1 MSLAIAKVLG
11 YPAAVS
17 TFETFE
23 NLTFLS
29 FPRKR
34 ESMKSLKGLDSRLR
48 GNDNL
53 DRIRRNSKVS
63 IQIFQGGIMSQHK
76 KIERKKELDRQRR
89 RRKKSLKLRAKEAKG
104 KTR

>member
-1 MSLAIAKVLG
+1 MTIYGDTMRHHVPVEIRGQIRNL
-11 YPAAVS
+11 
-17 TFETFE
+17 ETFE

-34 ESMKSLKGLDSRLR
+34 ESMKPLKGLDSRLR

-63 IQIFQGGIMSQHK
+63 SVPVS
-76 KIERKKELDRQRR
+76 KEN
-89 RRKKSLKLRAKEAKG
+89 
-104 KTR
+104 